1 MMKLVE
7 NEVIPTYGTNGKKF
21 KLQLSFKEY
30 YGHNHPNKTEIVDAT
45 WDSLNECFYESTTK
59 EQIMDEDIVAW
70 DLE

>member
-1 MMKLVE
+1 MKLVE
-7 NEVIPTYGTNGKKF
+7 NEAIPTYGMNGKNF

-45 WDSLNECFYESTTK
+45 WDSVNECFYESTTK

-70 DLE
+70 DLEV